1 MSFND
6 RSFGWAQL
14 AYILLTAAAA
24 LIWPGAGFWRTVASL
39 TGVWVVV
46 SLLYQYTRPRNSAGW
61 WTLLA
66 ATTVLSIGVIVNVWY
81 FTTASG
87 VTVSDPVLDN
97 HDARDYFDSSLA
109 VITGAEELP
118 THHRMAIARFIAQIW
133 SVTGVSIFSP
143 IVVNMTMM
151 LAAVIVS
158 GLISERLLRG
168 VTGRSPQWVTTC
180 AMIMTAGVCYYLN
193 SGTVL
198 LKDAAVSL
206 AMALCAFGVTGIPR
220 PFANRC
226 NRGLAVGCFCV
237 GILLMAMA
245 RFQYIW
251 IVVAGIV
258 LLLLLTGWRRWG
270 LAAVLLVLC
279 GGAWLL
285 AGMHVVTSIEAET
298 VVSDAI
304 EGPILRFSWFFS
316 DIPGHEVYDQY
327 VGNSY
332 FYWPVW
338 KKLLWLPVSAVTQ
351 YLIPFPW
358 NYIRD
363 TNFGPT
369 LAYAHFAYPWY
380 AVGSLVLYFIGGCVR
395 RAPRELTAWTAWAVM
410 AWLLPAYMVAGTVSR
425 YGLPFLPML
434 VPAAVY
440 VAAQCT
446 RLKSWRVWMSIYTV
460 ALAVTLIVCHH
471 LQSSAI

>member
-14 AYILLTAAAA
+14 AYMLLVTVAA
-24 LIWPGAGFWRTVASL
+24 LIWPGAGFWTTVSSL
-39 TGVWVVV
+39 MGVWIVV
-46 SLLYQYTRPRNSAGW
+46 SLLYQYTRYRNSAGW

-66 ATTVLSIGVIVNVWY
+66 ATTALSIGVIVNVWY

-87 VTVSDPVLDN
+87 VTVSDPVLN
-97 HDARDYFDSSLA
+97 NYDARDYFDSSMA
-109 VITGAEELP
+109 VFSDAEAQP

-133 SVTGVSIFSP
+133 DITGVSIFSP
-143 IVVNMTMM
+143 IVVNMTMV

-158 GLISERLLRG
+158 GLISERMLRG

-198 LKDAAVSL
+198 LKDAAVAM
-206 AMALCAFGVTGIPR
+206 AMALCVFGLTGIPH
-220 PFANRC
+220 PFADRC

-237 GILLMAMA
+237 GILLLAMA

-251 IVVAGIV
+251 IVVAGIFV
-258 LLLLLTGWRRWG
+258 LTLFAGGRRWG
-270 LAAVLLVLC
+270 FPSVLLALC
-279 GGAWLL
+279 GVAWLL
-285 AGMHVVTSIEAET
+285 VERNVATAVDAGTIM
-298 VVSDAI
+298 SDAL
-304 EGPILRFSWFFS
+304 EGPIMRSAWFFG
-316 DIPGHEVYDQY
+316 DIPGHEFYERY
-327 VGNSY
+327 VNNSY

-380 AVGSLVLYFIGGCVR
+380 AVGSLVLYFIGGCIR

-446 RLKSWRVWMSIYTV
+446 RLKSWRAWTAIYAV
-460 ALAVTLIVCHH
+460 ALAVTLIVSHH

>member
-6 RSFGWAQL
+6 RSFGWTQL
-14 AYILLTAAAA
+14 AYMLLVAIAA
-24 LIWPGAGFWRTVASL
+24 LIWPGAGFWTTVASL
-39 TGVWVVV
+39 MAVWIVV

-87 VTVSDPVLDN
+87 VTVSDPVLN
-97 HDARDYFDSSLA
+97 NYDARDYFDSSLA
-109 VITGAEELP
+109 VITGAGELP

-133 SVTGVSIFSP
+133 DVTGISIFSP
-143 IVVNMTMM
+143 IVVNMTMV
-151 LAAVIVS
+151 LAAVIIS
-158 GLISERLLRG
+158 GLISERMLRG

-198 LKDAAVSL
+198 LKDAAVAL
-206 AMALCAFGVTGIPR
+206 AMALCAFGLTGIPR
-220 PFANRC
+220 PFADRC
-226 NRGLAVGCFCV
+226 NRGLAAGCFCV

-251 IVVAGIV
+251 IVVVGIV
-258 LLLLLTGWRRWG
+258 LLLLFTGWRRWG
-270 LAAVLLVLC
+270 FAAVLLLLC
-279 GGAWLL
+279 ITAWSL
-285 AGMHVVTSIEAET
+285 AREYVVTAE
-298 VVSDAI
+298 DAADMVTDAM
-304 EGPILRFSWFFS
+304 EGPYLRFSNWFD
-316 DIPGHEVYDQY
+316 DIPGHQAYEQY
-327 VGNSY
+327 IDRDY

-338 KKLLWLPVSAVTQ
+338 KKLLWLPISAVTQ

-380 AVGSLVLYFIGGCVR
+380 AVGSLVLYFIGGCIR

-425 YGLPFLPML
+425 YGLPFVPML

-446 RLKSWRVWMSIYTV
+446 RHKSWRVWTAIYTV
-460 ALAVTLIVCHH
+460 ALAMTLIVCHH

>member
-446 RLKSWRVWMSIYTV
+446 RLKSWRVWTSIYTV